1 MRELRPERV
10 GIQAFD
16 PMSNKRHAVLASPVF
31 WIALVSAIWTVVFV
45 LDAAPILRGGPD
57 WAWNFKPVLDRYRVV
72 PLFTGLTLYIALG
85 LWLRAQ
91 RNPWAL
97 LGWSVIGGVGLT
109 LAAVHLRGDILYR
122 LYTITVSGRSAGWH
136 MAAAHIADVGTT
148 LRNWPQFMSDSLAY
162 SPHIDHSPPGIVLLY
177 FWASHALDRV
187 PALANSLAQPV
198 RWLLCQYIVGYS
210 AGQYAS
216 AWLGILM
223 PVWASFTTLPL
234 YALGRQV
241 YGEDSARWAVLWWP
255 LVPGFLMFSPLPN
268 TFYAL
273 PSLMAIL
280 LLWKGL
286 DENRLAW
293 VVAAALLMSL
303 LTFLTFTF
311 VPLLLMAGLLT
322 LGAYWLKTRRGDGTD
337 PGRLWPFK
345 VGLAFGVGLSVVWLI
360 FYAASGL
367 SFWNMWQTAQQTQ
380 IDIAQVRAYAPWVL
394 LDLNDLFMF
403 TGWPLILLALIAV
416 GMGLR
421 TLRAKGTSNAAVM
434 TLAALITLIVIDLYG
449 TPRGEWGRIMIFMS
463 PWLLL
468 AAGSQLGTVKWAGGV
483 ITAVQGATACAMVI
497 CLQVLAPEF
506 RAHAAPVP
514 PGTTLPAS
522 SQAVD
527 TGDVTFGTSLRL
539 VGAEG
544 KLESQSASTGTQTST
559 LLLWLTWKTQGPVNA
574 QYAYSI
580 QVVSADGRPLG
591 TAIEVSPMAD
601 AFPTA
606 CWRSSIGPLVDRIKI
621 PVGQDG
627 APISVDLSL
636 IDSSTGYRLGTLSP
650 GGVESDRIRLGPFD
664 EGVGP

>member
-1 MRELRPERV
+1 MN
-10 GIQAFD
+10 
-16 PMSNKRHAVLASPVF
+16 NKRHSVLASPVF
-31 WIALVSAIWTVVFV
+31 WIVLVSSIWIAVFV
-45 LDAAPILRGGPD
+45 RDAAPILRGGPD
-57 WAWNFKPVLDRYRVV
+57 WAWNFKPILDRYRVA
-72 PLFTGLTLYIALG
+72 PLLTGVIFYIALG

-91 RNPWAL
+91 RNPGAL
-97 LGWSVIGGVGLT
+97 LGWSVIGGLGLT

-136 MAAAHIADVGTT
+136 MAAAHIANVSAA
-148 LRNWPQFMSDSLAY
+148 LRNWPQFMADSLAY

-198 RWLLCQYIVGYS
+198 RWLLCQYIVGYTD
-210 AGQYAS
+210 GQYAA
-216 AWLGILM
+216 AWPGILM
-223 PVWASFTTLPL
+223 PVWASLTSLPL
-234 YALGRQV
+234 YALGRRV
-241 YGEDSARWAVLWWP
+241 YGEESARWGVLWWP

-286 DENRLAW
+286 DENRMAW
-293 VVAAALLMSL
+293 VIAAGLLMSV

-322 LGAYWLKTRRGDGTD
+322 LGAYWSKTREGTD
-337 PGRLWPFK
+337 TRPGRLWPFK
-345 VGLAFGVGLSVVWLI
+345 VGLLFGLGLSVVWLI
-360 FYAASGL
+360 FYATSGL

-403 TGWPLILLALIAV
+403 TGWPLVLLAIVTLGI
-416 GMGLR
+416 GLR
-421 TLRAKGTSNAAVM
+421 ALRAKGNSNATVM
-434 TLAALITLIVIDLYG
+434 TLAAFVTLIVIDLYG

-468 AAGSQLGTVKWAGGV
+468 AAGSQLGTAKWAGGV

-514 PGTTLPAS
+514 PATTLPAS

-527 TGDVTFGTSLRL
+527 TGGVTFGASLRL
-539 VGAEG
+539 IGAEG
-544 KLESQSASTGTQTST
+544 KVESQIDSAGTQTST
-559 LLLWLTWKTQGPVNA
+559 LLLWLRWDAIEPVDA
-574 QYAYSI
+574 QYDYLI
-580 QVVSADGRPLG
+580 QPLSADGQPLG
-591 TAIEVSPMAD
+591 TALKVSPFAD

-621 PVGQDG
+621 PMGQD
-627 APISVDLSL
+627 ATRISVDLSL
-636 IDSSTGYRLGTLSP
+636 IDSSSGDRLSTLIP

-664 EGVGP
+664 EGAGQ